1 MTSQY
6 HIRFYAP
13 EDRRAFEEL
22 YRAVYSD
29 AWREHT
35 RLGWYLDSPL
45 AEAGSSVAVAGD
57 LVVAAQ
63 PYCDF
68 PLHTPWG
75 TTRATLFLDV
85 VTHPA
90 HRRQGLFRR
99 VVTAARTA
107 AFERGAALVLTTPNR
122 TAFQGFQTMPE
133 WVRLCSLDC
142 LLLPLGAG
150 DRADGGGMLS
160 RGVQGVFA
168 LTSLLWKRPRN
179 RMIPSAQS
187 QYTIESPWS
196 PGPDADTL
204 WNAVAASANITVTR
218 DHAFL
223 QWRFGADYQL
233 FVARDSHGPI
243 GYAAAR
249 VIPRAGLRLGM
260 ILDCVV
266 TDDGRSAVPLL
277 RSVLVWFREQGAAAA
292 MGYFLRDSAPWHQS
306 RAVGFLRLP
315 PPVVPRDYPVCASVR
330 PEDPHSRDLLNPAS
344 WYMSLAD
351 SDLV

>member
-13 EDRRAFEEL
+13 ENRSSLEEL
-22 YRAVYSD
+22 YRAVYGD

-35 RLGWYLDSPL
+35 RLAWYLDNPP
-45 AEAGSSVAVAGD
+45 AEAGSSVAVAAGMI
-57 LVVAAQ
+57 VAAQ

-75 TTRATLFLDV
+75 VTRATLFFDV
-85 VTHPA
+85 ATHPA

-99 VVTAARTA
+99 VVAAARTA
-107 AFERGAALVLTTPNR
+107 AFERGAALVMTTPNR

-142 LLLPLGAG
+142 LLLPLGVG
-150 DRADGGGMLS
+150 KRANGGGMGSL
-160 RGVQGVFA
+160 GVQGVFA
-168 LTSLLWKRPRN
+168 LASLLWKRPRIH
-179 RMIPSAQS
+179 MPQSAQS
-187 QYTIESPWS
+187 PYTIESPWF

-204 WNAVAASANITVTR
+204 WSGIAASANIRVAR
-218 DHAFL
+218 DRAFL
-223 QWRFGADYQL
+223 QWRFGSGYRL
-233 FVARDSHGPI
+233 FVARDAQGPI

-249 VIPRAGLRLGM
+249 VITRAGLRVGM
-260 ILDCVV
+260 LLDCIM
-266 TDDGRSAVPLL
+266 TGDGRSAVPLL
-277 RSVLVWFREQGAAAA
+277 RSVIVWLRQQGAAAA
-292 MGYFLRDSAPWHQS
+292 MGYFLRHSAPWQQT
-306 RAVGFLRLP
+306 RAAGFLPLP
-315 PPVVPRDYPVCASVR
+315 RPLVPREYPVCASVR
-330 PEDPHSRDLLNPAS
+330 PEEPHRLDLLNPAY